1 MVVKAIERRMGDCQE
16 ATVIDMHKKKSVKGK
31 PVGLNTI
38 KLLQVAAQAFNM
50 SSQETMRIAET
61 LYLRGFT
68 TYPRTEST
76 SFSENFNFKEIL
88 QAHTSHSDWGEYARK
103 LLNKGYNK
111 PKKGAD
117 AGDHPPITPVRSA
130 NRGEL
135 SDREWRVY
143 SYITRSF
150 LGCISRDAIY
160 DAVAVM
166 FETGGEQFTLKGKVL
181 LDPGFL
187 EIMHW

>member
-1 MVVKAIERRMGDCQE
+1 MK
-16 ATVIDMHKKKSVKGK
+16 
-31 PVGLNTI
+31 
-38 KLLQVAAQAFNM
+38 
-50 SSQETMRIAET
+50 IAET
-61 LYLRGFT
+61 LYLRGYT

-76 SFSENFNFKEIL
+76 SFSENFDFKEIL
-88 QAHTSHSDWGEYARK
+88 KQHTSHSDWGEYAQK
-103 LLNKGYNK
+103 LLTKGHHK

-117 AGDHPPITPVRSA
+117 AGDHPPITPVRA
-130 NRGEL
+130 ARRGEL

-150 LGCISRDAIY
+150 LGCLSRDAVY

-166 FETGGEQFTLKGKVL
+166 FETGSEQFTLKGKVL